1 VKTMTG
7 LSEEDKATLKKIAR
21 EAIEDILFHGGK
33 PSRELPE
40 VLKKKMGAFVTLRK
54 NREDLRGCIGYIKGI
69 MPLHQTVGEM
79 AVQAAFHDPRFEPV
93 RKEEWDSID
102 IEISV
107 LSPLKKIKSVDEIEV
122 GVHGILIEK
131 GFNSGLL
138 LPQVATENGWD
149 RDTFIEYTC
158 YKAGL
163 PRGAWKSKEADIYI
177 FSAEVF

>member
-1 VKTMTG
+1 MNS
-7 LSEEDKATLKKIAR
+7 LSEEDRATLKRIAK
-21 EAIEDILFHGGK
+21 EAIEGVLFHGGK
-33 PSRELPE
+33 VTREMPE

-54 NREDLRGCIGYIKGI
+54 NREDLRGCIGYIKGVL
-69 MPLHQTVGEM
+69 PLHQTVSEM

-93 RKEEWDSID
+93 RGDEWKSID
-102 IEISV
+102 VEISV
-107 LSPLKKIKSVDEIEV
+107 LSPLRKIKSLEEIEV
-122 GVHGILIEK
+122 GVHGIFIEK

-149 RDTFIEYTC
+149 RNTFVEYTC

-163 PRGAWKSKEADIYI
+163 PKDAWKSKETSIYI